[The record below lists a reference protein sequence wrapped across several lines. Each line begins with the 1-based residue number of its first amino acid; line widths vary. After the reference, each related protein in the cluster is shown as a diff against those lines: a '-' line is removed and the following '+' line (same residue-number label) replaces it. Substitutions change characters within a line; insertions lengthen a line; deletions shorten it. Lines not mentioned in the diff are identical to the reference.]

1 MELKQRL
8 YDVDDVWELYCQ
20 RENDHLRFEL
30 FDGEIIEM
38 SGPGGVH
45 GRIAIR
51 LGRYLDIFA
60 EESELGIVTAET
72 GYHPSADRY
81 NLLLPD
87 VAFISFDRAPDPF
100 PDKLVPAMPELAV
113 EIKSPSNTMA
123 ELREKAQ
130 RYFRL
135 GSKLVW
141 IILPD
146 AQSVEVC
153 RMHEVGE
160 MESEVIGPD
169 ASLSGE
175 DVLPGFTLD
184 VRRIFE

>member
-8 YDVDDVWELYCQ
+8 YDVDDLWALYCQ

-45 GRIAIR
+45 GRIAIK
-51 LGRYLDIFA
+51 LGSYLFIFA
-60 EESELGIVTAET
+60 EGNELGIVTGET
-72 GYHPSADRY
+72 GYHPAGDRY

-100 PDKLVPAMPELAV
+100 PEKLVPAMPDLAV
-113 EIKSPSNTMA
+113 EIRSPSNTMA
-123 ELREKAQ
+123 EMREKAQ
-130 RYFRL
+130 RYLRL

-141 IILPD
+141 VIMP
-146 AQSVEVC
+146 AQHSVEIHRSRRSV
-153 RMHEVGE
+153 ETLG
-160 MESEVIGPD
+160 IGD
-169 ASLSGE
+169 SLSGE

-184 VRRIFE
+184 LRRVFN